1 MWSTTLTLLL
11 LLGSSAANFFDG
23 VPGPMDVAQKFV
35 NRIERSIRSRDV
47 AVIRGLFHPDFQFKG
62 CKGIYGKEQ
71 VVSALTKIPAGI
83 QFSYTAQSA
92 ETHGNDQIKFIV
104 TVIGFDGIASKQEL
118 ILNIH
123 DQQLQSGSVL
133 ECPSNRGFSA
143 RLDDP
148 LPPKVQ
154 IERFLAE
161 MVEFVN
167 AKNPAVLE
175 DLFLSHFI
183 FKGCRALYNR
193 KETIDMLMMIP
204 EGSRFSINVT
214 NVRDVGASIRAQV
227 LVTGLMQVN
236 SPFGVVFN
244 KAEKKLENAEFLHCP
259 KRKRFSVE
267 PSGVVIMKF
276 LKNLEQTLNSQEL
289 TAIGQIF
296 DERFV
301 FKGCNGVFNKAQT
314 LNEIKQIPNDANIDF
329 KLKSSKWNGEGQI
342 DFTVTFYGELL
353 DGVDVQFAYS
363 PGQNMLK
370 SGSIVSCLAKR
381 VRRAA
386 PCIGIFKVFC

>member
-1 MWSTTLTLLL
+1 MWSTTLTLLLL

-35 NRIERSIRSRDV
+35 DRIERSVRSRDV

-62 CKGIYGKEQ
+62 CKGTYRKEK

-92 ETHGNDQIKFIV
+92 ETHGNDQIKFVV
-104 TVIGFDGIASKQEL
+104 TVTGFDGVASKQEL

-123 DQQLQSGSVL
+123 DQQLQSGRVL
-133 ECPSNRGFSA
+133 ECPSTRGFSA
-143 RLDDP
+143 HLDDP

-161 MVEFVN
+161 MVEFID

-236 SPFGVVFN
+236 SPFGLVFN
-244 KAEKKLENAEFLHCP
+244 KAEQKLENAEFLY
-259 KRKRFSVE
+259 S
-267 PSGVVIMKF
+267 
-276 LKNLEQTLNSQEL
+276 
-289 TAIGQIF
+289 
-296 DERFV
+296 
-301 FKGCNGVFNKAQT
+301 QT

-329 KLKSSKWNGEGQI
+329 KLKSSKWNENGQI

-353 DGVDVQFAYS
+353 DGVDVQFVYS
-363 PGQNMLK
+363 PDQNVLK
-370 SGSIVSCLAKR
+370 SGSVPSCLARK